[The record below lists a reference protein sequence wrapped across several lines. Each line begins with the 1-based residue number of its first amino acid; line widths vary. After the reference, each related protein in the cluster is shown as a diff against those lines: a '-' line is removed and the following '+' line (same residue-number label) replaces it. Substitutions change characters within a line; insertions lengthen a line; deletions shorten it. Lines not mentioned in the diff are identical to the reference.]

1 VEFLLGLSKEKARH
15 KIARQ
20 KRLARW
26 FWLLGIVAV
35 ATQVAFAWRAS
46 KHEQATA
53 TSTPIV
59 ALPLAVT
66 ISAATRP
73 PTSAPTHLAAHATE
87 RYTASD
93 PGRSPRP
100 TLPPTP
106 TLHVLPPTP
115 TVPTTGYDGQSR
127 PSGQDAD
134 ERGSSRPHP
143 LGGTQST
150 PPPPASPL
158 VLFPPPEQV
167 SERTFRLAGTG
178 QPGDAIS
185 VLVNHS
191 TIAQAVVDRRGHWQT
206 IVPTE
211 PLTRGQNAFEV
222 RTSQQTSLART
233 PFAQTPPAG
242 DGENSGQS
250 PLYEHVRFAVTFA
263 PWWLDAPIRLQA
275 SLGEGYACAP
285 TVLGMAMDYYHRLD
299 DRYPAPATIELVEA
313 LGRKGF
319 ISGYGA
325 DAQMICDLAIAL
337 GYSHS
342 FFYQEWS
349 QAHLRQTLDTG
360 HPVIANVRVN
370 LGNTGYGHSV
380 LVIGL
385 SPDGRRVMFNDPAQG
400 MVESSWA
407 QFDRSWASFGP
418 PNRHGTVVKP

>member
-1 VEFLLGLSKEKARH
+1 VEFLLGLSKEKARQ

-26 FWLLGIVAV
+26 FWLLGIVAI

-46 KHEQATA
+46 KQEQAAA
-53 TSTPIV
+53 TTPGV
-59 ALPLAVT
+59 VPSLAAA

-73 PTSAPTHLAAHATE
+73 PTSAPARPTAPAME
-87 RYTASD
+87 RYATSD
-93 PGRSPRP
+93 PDRPPRP

-127 PSGQDAD
+127 PSAQDAD
-134 ERGSSRPHP
+134 ERGSSKPHP
-143 LGGTQST
+143 WGKTQPT
-150 PPPPASPL
+150 PPTPASPL
-158 VLFPPPEQV
+158 VLFPPSEQV
-167 SERTFRLAGTG
+167 SERTFCLAGTG
-178 QPGDAIS
+178 QPGDTIS

-191 TIAQAVVDRRGHWQT
+191 TIAQAVVDRQGHWQT
-206 IVPTE
+206 TVPTE
-211 PLTRGQNAFEV
+211 PLARGQNAFEV
-222 RTSQQTSLART
+222 RTSQQTSFART
-233 PFAQTPPAG
+233 PLAQTQSAG

-250 PLYEHVRFAVTFA
+250 FPYERVRFAVTFA

-285 TVLGMAMDYYHRLD
+285 TVLGMAMDYYHRLN

-313 LGRKGF
+313 LERKGF

-325 DAQMICDLAIAL
+325 DAQMICDVAIAL

-349 QAHLRQTLDTG
+349 QAHLRQALDTG
-360 HPVIANVRVN
+360 HPVIANVRVD